1 MKTIQI
7 IHGVNLN
14 LLGKREP
21 EIYGSETLE
30 DINKKLHNIANEKA
44 ELKILQSNSEAE
56 IVECIQKANTYN
68 GLIIN
73 PAAHTHYSYA
83 IRDALQFLSIPKV
96 EVHLSNIHQ
105 RESFRHQSV
114 TAAACNGQ
122 ITGFGS
128 SSYILALEWLLNHQ
142 YEKN

>member
-83 IRDALQFLSIPKV
+83 TRDALQFLSIPKV

>member
-14 LLGKREP
+14 LLGEREP

-30 DINKKLHNIANEKA
+30 DINKKLQKIANKKA

-56 IVECIQKANTYN
+56 IVECIQKANAYN

-128 SSYILALEWLLNHQ
+128 SGYILALEWLLNHQ
-142 YEKN
+142 HEKN